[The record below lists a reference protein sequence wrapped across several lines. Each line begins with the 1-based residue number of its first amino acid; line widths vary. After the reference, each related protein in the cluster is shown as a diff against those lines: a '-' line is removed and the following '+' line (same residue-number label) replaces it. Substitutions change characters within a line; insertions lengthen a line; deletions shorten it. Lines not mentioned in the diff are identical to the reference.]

1 VEGRDTRGSFAIARM
16 IAEYTAPVTAVDR
29 RTFVSAAVAALAAS
43 GRAGRPAA
51 AAVPE
56 ATGRTWRVDGAR
68 LARRL
73 KDLSRFGANAQGG
86 VSRVAFSPADVEG
99 RAFVMEMMR
108 GAGLEVRVDPVGNIF
123 GRRTGLLPAAAP
135 ILFGSHI
142 DSVPEGGNYDGD
154 VGSMSAIE
162 VAQVL
167 GEKGYRNRNPLEVA
181 IWCDE
186 ESGLTGSRGF
196 VGDLTTEDL
205 ARPSRNGAPLAE
217 NIRRLGGDPERL
229 AEARHAKGAVAAY
242 LELHIEQGGTL
253 DAAGIPIGVVEGI
266 VGIHHYEVTVRGF
279 ANHAGTTPMD
289 KRRNA
294 LLAASEIVLA
304 VDRIV
309 RSVPGRQVG
318 TVGRLVVR
326 PGAPNVIPGEASFTI
341 ELRDLKAETIESL
354 WSRIEPEARAIVE
367 RQGCTMEYVLSPPD
381 RPALTDARMRDLI
394 AGVADDLGLRH
405 LSLPSGAGHDA
416 QELARIAPMGMIF
429 IPSVGGISHS
439 PKEYSRPEDIAN
451 GANVLLQAVLRLD
464 QGALEAGS

>member
-1 VEGRDTRGSFAIARM
+1 MPGI
-16 IAEYTAPVTAVDR
+16 DR
-29 RTFVSAAVAALAAS
+29 LTFVRAAAAGLAAAAA
-43 GRAGRPAA
+43 GLARARPAP

-56 ATGRTWRVDGAR
+56 ASGRTWRVDAGR
-68 LARRL
+68 LERRL
-73 KDLSRFGANAQGG
+73 QDLSRFGANPQGG

-99 RAFVMEMMR
+99 RAFTMEMMR
-108 GAGLEVRVDPVGNIF
+108 AAKLDVRIDPVGNIL
-123 GRRTGLLPAAAP
+123 GRRPGLDAEAAP

-167 GEKGYRNRNPLEVA
+167 GEKGYRNRRPLEVA

-196 VGDLTTEDL
+196 VGDIAPEELD
-205 ARPSRNGAPLAE
+205 RPARNGTLLAE
-217 NIRRLGGDPERL
+217 NIRRIGGDPARL
-229 AEARHAKGAVAAY
+229 AAARHEPGSIAAY

-253 DAAGIPIGVVEGI
+253 DAAGVPIGVVEGI

-309 RSVPGRQVG
+309 RARPGRHVG
-318 TVGRLVVR
+318 TVGRLSVR
-326 PGAPNVIPGEASFTI
+326 PGAPNVIPGEVAFTV
-341 ELRDLKAETIESL
+341 ELRDLRTETIESL
-354 WSRIEPEARAIVE
+354 WSAIEAEARAIAE
-367 RQGCTMEYVLSPPD
+367 RQGCTLDYVLRPPD
-381 RPALTDARMRDLI
+381 RPALSDARMRAI
-394 AGVADDLGLRH
+394 ITSAADELGLRH
-405 LSLPSGAGHDA
+405 LNLPSGAGHDA

-429 IPSVGGISHS
+429 VPSVDGISHS
-439 PKEYSRPEDIAN
+439 PKERSRPEDIAS

-464 QGALEAGS
+464 QGALERP